1 MSDEENFV
9 KIDAFET
16 ILESLQFIK
25 KADFDT
31 YFAPIISEMFEK
43 EIEQHEELLYS
54 MATV

>member
-25 KADFDT
+25 KEDFDT
-31 YFAPIISEMFEK
+31 YFAPIISEMFEN
-43 EIEQHEELLYS
+43 EVEQHEELLFS
-54 MATV
+54 MANI